1 MKSLIPITF
10 TGLLFL
16 WLFRLWQGNLECQNP
31 SNVTSDRNLY
41 LTRSTGIYDAS
52 MNFVDANGNFTSISV
67 DSIAKTY
74 KKIGPFSLKAA
85 PYLEAKNVV
94 VETTDAISGP
104 KKLFSNN
111 LAKIVGQDVKAPVI
125 ISELLVVAGGKTN
138 RYEKVRL

>member
-31 SNVTSDRNLY
+31 SNVTSDRNLI